1 MSHAE
6 IIGDL
11 ANEPIMEAGPNGPI
25 ASFTVITKEQEP
37 GGAGGGL
44 KKSSQYHRIAVFGR
58 ELAGFAKSNLRAGS
72 AVHLEGNIRYY
83 RAGGQSDR
91 IAFEIHV
98 GGPQAML
105 RPYRHQGR
113 RVYLNR
119 AELTGELSAG
129 PAIRQGPN
137 GPIVFFPVATT
148 EPWDK
153 GSLLQEET
161 PCYPV
166 AVFEPQLAK
175 YASAHLKK
183 GSLVRVWGAIHHQK
197 YQTQIQVSGP
207 QDALL
212 INSRWRVLPGSVAV

>member
-1 MSHAE
+1 
-6 IIGDL
+6 
-11 ANEPIMEAGPNGPI
+11 MEAGPNGPI

-83 RAGGQSDR
+83 RAGGQSDW

-137 GPIVFFPVATT
+137 GPIVFSRPQQRSPGIKAACSKRKPLVIRLRSSN
-148 EPWDK
+148 P
-153 GSLLQEET
+153 SLRST
-161 PCYPV
+161 P
-166 AVFEPQLAK
+166 ALI
-175 YASAHLKK
+175 LK
-183 GSLVRVWGAIHHQK
+183 RAAW
-197 YQTQIQVSGP
+197 
-207 QDALL
+207 
-212 INSRWRVLPGSVAV
+212 